1 MWHDEPT
8 DYDFVAGWLFCF
20 WVKPAKHCGFYT
32 IYRRNE
38 LRTKERKIEMAL
50 TRKLLKG
57 MGLTDEQV
65 DTIIEAHT
73 DTVDG
78 LKADVS
84 KYKSDAEKLPG
95 VQKQLDDLKAAGD
108 GGYKEKY
115 EKEHSDFEAY
125 KSGVTA
131 KESKAAKEKAVRA
144 YFESKNITGA
154 NLDLAMRG
162 CGEEMTALE
171 MDGEKI
177 KDTKSL
183 DALIEGTY
191 KGLVSKSSVRL
202 DMGARL
208 DNGDKP
214 MTKDEIMQ
222 ITDRAERRAAIAA
235 NMDLFRKGD

>member
-1 MWHDEPT
+1 
-8 DYDFVAGWLFCF
+8 
-20 WVKPAKHCGFYT
+20 
-32 IYRRNE
+32 
-38 LRTKERKIEMAL
+38 MAL

-84 KYKSDAEKLPG
+84 KYKADAEKLPG
-95 VQKQLDDLKAAGD
+95 VQKELNDLKAAGD

-115 EKEHSDFEAY
+115 EKEHSAFEAF
-125 KSGVTA
+125 KTDVTA

-162 CGEEMTALE
+162 CGEEMAALE
-171 MDGEKI
+171 MDGDKI

-183 DALIEGTY
+183 DALIGGTY
-191 KGLVSKSSVRL
+191 KSLVSTTQIK
-202 DMGARL
+202 GA
-208 DNGDKP
+208 NPATPPGSTGSGA
-214 MTKDEIMQ
+214 MTKDQIMQ
-222 ITDRAERRAAIAA
+222 IKDRAERRAAIAA
-235 NMDLFRKGD
+235 NINLFENTNGG

>member
-1 MWHDEPT
+1 
-8 DYDFVAGWLFCF
+8 
-20 WVKPAKHCGFYT
+20 
-32 IYRRNE
+32 
-38 LRTKERKIEMAL
+38 MAL

-78 LKADVS
+78 LKVDIS
-84 KYKSDAEKLPG
+84 KYKADAEKLPG
-95 VQKQLDDLKAAGD
+95 VQKELDNLKAVGD

-115 EKEHSDFEAY
+115 EKEHSAFEAF
-125 KSGVTA
+125 KTDITA

-162 CGEEMTALE
+162 CGEEMAALE
-171 MDGEKI
+171 LENGKI

-183 DALIEGTY
+183 DALMDGTY
-191 KGLVSKSSVRL
+191 KGLISTTRTK
-202 DMGARL
+202 GA
-208 DNGDKP
+208 DPANPPANEGGGA
-214 MTKDEIMQ
+214 MTKDQIMQ
-222 ITDRAERRAAIAA
+222 IKDRAERRAAIAA
-235 NMDLFRKGD
+235 NMNLFEKGE

>member
-1 MWHDEPT
+1 
-8 DYDFVAGWLFCF
+8 
-20 WVKPAKHCGFYT
+20 
-32 IYRRNE
+32 
-38 LRTKERKIEMAL
+38 MAL

-84 KYKSDAEKLPG
+84 KYKADAEKLPG

-115 EKEHSDFEAY
+115 EKEHSDFEAF
-125 KSGVTA
+125 KSDITA

-162 CGEEMTALE
+162 CGEEMAALE
-171 MDGEKI
+171 LDGEKI

-183 DALIEGTY
+183 DALVDGTY
-191 KGLVSKSSVRL
+191 KGLVSNTQLK
-202 DMGARL
+202 GA
-208 DNGDKP
+208 NPATPPGSTGSGA
-214 MTKDEIMQ
+214 MTKDQIMQ
-222 ITDRAERRAAIAA
+222 IKDRAERRAAIAA
-235 NMDLFRKGD
+235 NINLFENTNGG

>member
-1 MWHDEPT
+1 
-8 DYDFVAGWLFCF
+8 
-20 WVKPAKHCGFYT
+20 
-32 IYRRNE
+32 
-38 LRTKERKIEMAL
+38 MAL

-78 LKADVS
+78 LKADVTR
-84 KYKSDAEKLPG
+84 YKADAEKLPG

-115 EKEHSDFEAY
+115 ETEHSAFEAF
-125 KSGVTA
+125 KTDITA

-162 CGEEMTALE
+162 CGEEMSALE
-171 MDGEKI
+171 LDGEKI

-183 DALIEGTY
+183 DDLVDGTY
-191 KGLVSKSSVRL
+191 KSLVSKPAVRL

-208 DNGDKP
+208 NEGGKP
-214 MTKDEIMQ
+214 MTKDEIMK
-222 ITDRAERRAAIAA
+222 IADRTERRAAIAA
-235 NMDLFRKGD
+235 NMDLFRKEE

>member
-1 MWHDEPT
+1 
-8 DYDFVAGWLFCF
+8 
-20 WVKPAKHCGFYT
+20 
-32 IYRRNE
+32 
-38 LRTKERKIEMAL
+38 MAL

-78 LKADVS
+78 LKADVTR
-84 KYKSDAEKLPG
+84 YKADAEKLPG

-115 EKEHSDFEAY
+115 EKEHSAFEAF
-125 KSGVTA
+125 KTDITA

-162 CGEEMTALE
+162 CGEEMSALE
-171 MDGEKI
+171 LDGEKI

-183 DALIEGTY
+183 DDLVDGTY
-191 KGLVSKSSVRL
+191 KSLVSKPAVRL

-208 DNGDKP
+208 NEGGKP
-214 MTKDEIMQ
+214 MTKDEIMK
-222 ITDRAERRAAIAA
+222 IADRTERRAAIAA
-235 NMDLFRKGD
+235 NMDLFRKED

>member
-1 MWHDEPT
+1 
-8 DYDFVAGWLFCF
+8 
-20 WVKPAKHCGFYT
+20 
-32 IYRRNE
+32 
-38 LRTKERKIEMAL
+38 MAL
-50 TRKLLKG
+50 TRKLLNG

-78 LKADVS
+78 LKADVTR
-84 KYKSDAEKLPG
+84 YKADAEKLPG

-115 EKEHSDFEAY
+115 EQEHSAFEAF
-125 KSGVTA
+125 KTDITA
-131 KESKAAKEKAVRA
+131 KESKAAKERAVRA

-162 CGEEMTALE
+162 CGEEMSALE
-171 MDGEKI
+171 LDGEKI

-183 DALIEGTY
+183 DALVDGTY
-191 KGLVSKSSVRL
+191 KSLVSKPAVRL

-208 DNGDKP
+208 NEGGKP
-214 MTKDEIMQ
+214 MTKDEIMK
-222 ITDRAERRAAIAA
+222 ITDRTERRAAIAA
-235 NMDLFRKGD
+235 NMDLFRKEE

>member
-1 MWHDEPT
+1 
-8 DYDFVAGWLFCF
+8 
-20 WVKPAKHCGFYT
+20 
-32 IYRRNE
+32 
-38 LRTKERKIEMAL
+38 MAL

-78 LKADVS
+78 LKADVTR
-84 KYKSDAEKLPG
+84 YKADAEKLPG

-115 EKEHSDFEAY
+115 EKEHSAFEAF
-125 KSGVTA
+125 KTDITA

-162 CGEEMTALE
+162 CGEEMSALE
-171 MDGEKI
+171 LDGEKI

-183 DALIEGTY
+183 DDLVDGTY
-191 KGLVSKSSVRL
+191 KSLVSKPAVRL

-208 DNGDKP
+208 NEGGKP
-214 MTKDEIMQ
+214 MTKDEIMK
-222 ITDRAERRAAIAA
+222 ITDRTERRAAIAA
-235 NMDLFRKGD
+235 NMDLFRKEE